1 MRRLL
6 SLIRQSFSA
15 RLSLWVVL
23 FAAMVFLAAQGYV
36 ALLARRSVRSEAV
49 KGAEQVLENTMLRL
63 NGIIEDVEIAADNLE
78 WLVYRNIDSQDRL
91 MEYTRSTVQGNSFLL
106 GCSISLEPYT
116 FKGIKYF
123 SAYSNKTGDS
133 VTTIQ
138 EGSDDYQYFY
148 MDWYILPKL
157 LNQPCWTEPYSDW
170 ESDDAESMDTERT
183 ISYCKPLT
191 DKDGTFI
198 GTISLDIS
206 LDWLSSV
213 ISPVKP
219 YKRAYS
225 VIISRGA
232 HTLSILTLI
241 SYSTKPYSPRL

>member
-1 MRRLL
+1 MRRLIT
-6 SLIRQSFSA
+6 LIRQSFSA

-49 KGAEQVLENTMLRL
+49 KGASQVLENTILRL

-78 WLVYRNIDSQDRL
+78 WLVYRNLEFQDRL
-91 MEYTRSTVQGNSFLL
+91 MEYTRSTVQGNSFLQ

-138 EGSDDYQYFY
+138 EGVTTTSTFT
-148 MDWYILPKL
+148 WI
-157 LNQPCWTEPYSDW
+157 
-170 ESDDAESMDTERT
+170 
-183 ISYCKPLT
+183 
-191 DKDGTFI
+191 GTFCPN
-198 GTISLDIS
+198 S
-206 LDWLSSV
+206 
-213 ISPVKP
+213 
-219 YKRAYS
+219 
-225 VIISRGA
+225 
-232 HTLSILTLI
+232 
-241 SYSTKPYSPRL
+241 